1 MLKRII
7 VAIAVVGLAL
17 APAIYPTVTQATNN
31 NSGSTCSGSALN
43 IPVDSWDTGKKGQE
57 KVLAIKDIENGEYE
71 LTVVSKNQESVH
83 PNTDMIV
90 RSGDDQVE
98 VKDVESE
105 AFKSG
110 KAEGTLEIKNGKV
123 TLLVRIGKDGVYS
136 GGMDVCLHKV
146 KKPVEKC
153 PIPGKEELPK
163 DSKDCKEDKEN
174 CPIPG
179 KEDMPKD
186 SDECKEDVE
195 NCPVPGKEDMPKDSE
210 NCEETPETP
219 KTPETPEQP
228 KEDQPAELPQTGLDS
243 PIVSAAMLGVLAYL
257 SYTAVRSFR
266 G

>member
-110 KAEGTLEIKNGKV
+110 KAEGTLEVKNGKV

-146 KKPVEKC
+146 KKPVEK
-153 PIPGKEELPK
+153 
-163 DSKDCKEDKEN
+163 

-228 KEDQPAELPQTGLDS
+228 KEEQPAELPQTGLDS